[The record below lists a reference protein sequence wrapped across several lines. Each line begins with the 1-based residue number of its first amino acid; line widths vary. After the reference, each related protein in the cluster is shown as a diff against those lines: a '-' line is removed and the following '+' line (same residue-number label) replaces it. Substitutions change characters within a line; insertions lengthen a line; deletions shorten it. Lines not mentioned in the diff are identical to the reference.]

1 MVWELMAIT
10 GLTARGLVD
19 LARAAAAALGGLAG
33 AGSTY
38 SSCAAV
44 AEAVMGHDAWETYKN
59 SKYKSMKGP
68 RAPQGSVATLA
79 RVRIRNKKHGGSM
92 ANWTLQHGPEPFAGQ
107 ETLWLMDD
115 IFTWIPPDGDV
126 RAPHIETLGEMISEA
141 FHNHWLAIKGKKFR
155 DKYKDAK
162 NTAKMTST
170 ATEGSQWDGAHS
182 MN

>member
-1 MVWELMAIT
+1 MARELMAIT
-10 GLTARGLVD
+10 GLTAQTLVD
-19 LARAAAAALGGLAG
+19 FARSAASALGSRTAL
-33 AGSTY
+33 

-68 RAPQGSVATLA
+68 RAPQGSVATLK

-92 ANWTLQHGPEPFAGQ
+92 AKWNLQHEPEPFAGQ
-107 ETLWLMDD
+107 DTLCTMDGT
-115 IFTWIPPDGDV
+115 FTWMPPDGDE

-141 FHNHWLAIKGKKFR
+141 FHNHWLAISNKKFK

-162 NTAKMTST
+162 KTAKMTST
-170 ATEGSQWDGAHS
+170 ATESSQWDGPNS
-182 MN
+182 VN